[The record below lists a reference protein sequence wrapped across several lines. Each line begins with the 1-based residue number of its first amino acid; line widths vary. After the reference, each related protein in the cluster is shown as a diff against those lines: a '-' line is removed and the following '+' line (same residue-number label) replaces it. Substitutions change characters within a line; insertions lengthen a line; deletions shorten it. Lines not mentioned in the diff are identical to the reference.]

1 MASSMYD
8 PEHELH
14 DLVFFNDEKDCVL
27 LWACKAR
34 RGTRPTLY
42 FLIFID
48 EKGFKPLWSYKHTC
62 CRKNLKIRKNFLV
75 IIKFK
80 MSKYQGAS

>member
-42 FLIFID
+42 FLLM
-48 EKGFKPLWSYKHTC
+48 K
-62 CRKNLKIRKNFLV
+62 R
-75 IIKFK
+75 
-80 MSKYQGAS
+80 ASSLCGVTNIHAAGRT